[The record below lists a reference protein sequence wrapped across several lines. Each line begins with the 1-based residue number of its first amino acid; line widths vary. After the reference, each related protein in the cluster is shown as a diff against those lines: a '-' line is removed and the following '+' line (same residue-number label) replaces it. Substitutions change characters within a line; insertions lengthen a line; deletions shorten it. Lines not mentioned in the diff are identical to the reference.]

1 MLKFSKWKLA
11 SIIIVVLLSIYF
23 SIPTFFYNTKEAKFL
38 INQKV
43 NFGLD
48 LRGGVSLM
56 IQANLDDY
64 IKEKFLLNAEQF
76 KNKLKSSNIDFDN
89 WDLKE
94 NYLKFSI
101 NTIKNKD
108 ALKEV
113 KNLLKN
119 KDFVL
124 DESGDDF
131 VMKFDSE
138 YIQRL
143 TSDVLNQSIEI
154 IRKRVDSVG
163 TKEVEIQTFG
173 KDMILLQVPGLSDP
187 KEIKKIIGKT
197 ARLTFHMVKNKFT
210 ENLNE
215 SEKIALLINSKVLPL
230 ENGKGALIVESRPI
244 MTGDMLEFASVDYG
258 KLGVSVMRFRFG
270 NLGREIFADITT
282 KNNGEMLAI
291 VFDDKIISHPVIN
304 EPILG
309 GEGIISGNMTPEMA
323 TDIALLLRAGALP
336 VPLKIIEERL
346 VGPTLGMESI
356 KDGIKACIIASL
368 LVFAIMLGY
377 YRFFG
382 LIASVALVIN
392 FIMMISVLSIFGA
405 TLTLPGIAGIVL
417 TLGMAVDANV
427 LIFERVKEELK
438 KGMVPLNAL
447 HNGYKYAF
455 ITIFDSNTT
464 TILVAIVLY
473 IFGTG
478 PTKGFAVTLIVG
490 ILCSMFT
497 SISITKAI
505 ITLWYRAKKPKIIN
519 L

>member
-1 MLKFSKWKLA
+1 M
-11 SIIIVVLLSIYF
+11 
-23 SIPTFFYNTKEAKFL
+23 
-38 INQKV
+38 
-43 NFGLD
+43 
-48 LRGGVSLM
+48 
-56 IQANLDDY
+56 
-64 IKEKFLLNAEQF
+64 LNAEQF

-163 TKEVEIQTFG
+163 TKEVEIQTVG

-230 ENGKGALIVESRPI
+230 EN
-244 MTGDMLEFASVDYG
+244 
-258 KLGVSVMRFRFG
+258 
-270 NLGREIFADITT
+270 
-282 KNNGEMLAI
+282 
-291 VFDDKIISHPVIN
+291 
-304 EPILG
+304 
-309 GEGIISGNMTPEMA
+309 
-323 TDIALLLRAGALP
+323 GALP

>member
-1 MLKFSKWKLA
+1 MLKFSKWKLV
-11 SIIIVVLLSIYF
+11 SIVIVILLSIYF
-23 SIPTFFYNTKEAKFL
+23 SIPTFFYNVKETSFFT
-38 INQKV
+38 NQKV

-48 LRGGVSLM
+48 LRGGVSLT
-56 IQANLDDY
+56 IQASLDDY
-64 IKEKFLLNAEQF
+64 VKEKFLLTAEQLRS
-76 KNKLKSSNIDFDN
+76 KLNSNNIHFDD

-94 NYLKFSI
+94 SYLKFSI
-101 NTIKNKD
+101 KINQHKN

-124 DESGDDF
+124 ENSGDNF
-131 VMKFDSE
+131 IIKFNNDYVE
-138 YIQRL
+138 RL
-143 TSDVLNQSIEI
+143 TSEVLKQSIEI

-197 ARLTFHMVKNKFT
+197 ARLSFHMVKNKLTDNIT
-210 ENLNE
+210 EA
-215 SEKIALLINSKVLPL
+215 EKIALLINSKVVSL
-230 ENGKGALIVESRPI
+230 ENDKGALIVESRPV
-244 MTGDMLEFASVDYG
+244 MTGDMLEFASVDKG
-258 KLGVSVMRFRFG
+258 RLGESVIKFRFDS
-270 NLGREIFADITT
+270 LGRDIFADVTT
-282 KNNGEMLAI
+282 KNNGKMLAI
-291 VFDDKIISHPVIN
+291 IFDDKIISHPVIN

-309 GEGIISGNMTPEMA
+309 GEGIISGNMTPEAA
-323 TDIALLLRAGALP
+323 TDIALLLRAGSLP
-336 VPLKIIEERL
+336 VPLQIIEERL

-356 KDGIKACIIASL
+356 KAGIKACIIAAV
-368 LVFAIMLGY
+368 LVFIIMLGY

-382 LIASVALVIN
+382 LIACAALIIN

-427 LIFERVKEELK
+427 LIFERIKEELK

-464 TILVAIVLY
+464 TIFVAIVLY

-478 PTKGFAVTLIVG
+478 PTKGFAITLIIG

-497 SISITKAI
+497 SVSITKAI
-505 ITLWYRAKKPKIIN
+505 ITLWYRAKNPKIIN

>member
-1 MLKFSKWKLA
+1 M
-11 SIIIVVLLSIYF
+11 ITNI
-23 SIPTFFYNTKEAKFL
+23 EDG
-38 INQKV
+38 INNV
-43 NFGLD
+43 E
-48 LRGGVSLM
+48 LM
-56 IQANLDDY
+56 ISSPFHDCN
-64 IKEKFLLNAEQF
+64 ELNQDTTPMIIDVN
-76 KNKLKSSNIDFDN
+76 NKD
-89 WDLKE
+89 WDLLWRNVTK
-94 NYLKFSI
+94 I
-101 NTIKNKD
+101 VDIKVYN
-108 ALKEV
+108 
-113 KNLLKN
+113 
-119 KDFVL
+119 
-124 DESGDDF
+124 
-131 VMKFDSE
+131 
-138 YIQRL
+138 
-143 TSDVLNQSIEI
+143 
-154 IRKRVDSVG
+154 
-163 TKEVEIQTFG
+163 
-173 KDMILLQVPGLSDP
+173 
-187 KEIKKIIGKT
+187 KKINKT
-197 ARLTFHMVKNKFT
+197 ILSNSSGYVK
-210 ENLNE
+210 
-215 SEKIALLINSKVLPL
+215 A
-230 ENGKGALIVESRPI
+230 
-244 MTGDMLEFASVDYG
+244 
-258 KLGVSVMRFRFG
+258 
-270 NLGREIFADITT
+270 
-282 KNNGEMLAI
+282 GEMLAI

-505 ITLWYRAKKPKIIN
+505 ITLWYRAKNQKLLICN
-519 L
+519 